1 MVCYAVAL
9 LNFCI
14 SGFPSS
20 SYGGFGAAPP
30 NSNVI
35 VVDTNSLDEKEKVS
49 KKAKKKAAKKAAEAA
64 SQAATP
70 SSPWGAPSMP
80 QQNSIPGIGLGGMAP
95 QQQVSCHLLNANYVH
110 GSTYNKM
117 FSSNHFSPHRLL
129 PSPKSG
135 RLLSMEAMSHPQEVV
150 GVAR

>member
-1 MVCYAVAL
+1 MVL

-14 SGFPSS
+14 TGFPSS

-95 QQQVSCHLLNANYVH
+95 HQQVSLEACHSVNEKCVY
-110 GSTYNKM
+110 GSIYNKV
-117 FSSNHFSPHRLL
+117 F
-129 PSPKSG
+129 
-135 RLLSMEAMSHPQEVV
+135 Q
-150 GVAR
+150 

>member
-1 MVCYAVAL
+1 MVL

-14 SGFPSS
+14 TGFPSS

-35 VVDTNSLDEKEKVS
+35 VVDTNSLDEKEKMS

-64 SQAATP
+64 SQAATT

-150 GVAR
+150 EAAR